1 MPPASILSSLVPSLC
16 WSRCVKMNCNL
27 GFKNKG
33 AGWKFGVMSSIKG
46 GREEYRRSLLAAALR
61 PHSLISFISN
71 K

>member
-1 MPPASILSSLVPSLC
+1 MPPRLHPLFFGSLIVLV
-16 WSRCVKMNCNL
+16 RCVKMNCNL

-46 GREEYRRSLLAAALR
+46 GREEYRRSLLAADLR